1 MIPNENVD
9 AQVIK
14 GDREEPLIVMK
25 YDDWLEMLG
34 HAIQGCYYKY
44 LDESDD

>member
-14 GDREEPLIVMK
+14 GDREDPLIVLK
-25 YDDWLEMLG
+25 YDDWLEML
-34 HAIQGCYYKY
+34 KY
-44 LDESDD
+44 LIKSSWSKY

>member
-9 AQVIK
+9 AQVVK

-25 YDDWLEMLG
+25 YDDWLEMLSS
-34 HAIQGCYYKY
+34 AIKGSWIKYKKK
-44 LDESDD
+44 

>member
-9 AQVIK
+9 AQVVK

-25 YDDWLEMLG
+25 YDDWLEMLSF
-34 HAIQGCYYKY
+34 AMAGCWDKY
-44 LDESDD
+44 SKK

>member
-25 YDDWLEMLG
+25 YDDWLEMLKC
-34 HAIQGCYYKY
+34 AIKGKY
-44 LDESDD
+44 SKY